1 MYYIQFKRIQ
11 IIPGF
16 LIYLQVQ
23 ILPAS
28 DNNEIQRIILS
39 LRGFKFLSGSNTCFD
54 FSIKN

>member
-39 LRGFKFLSGSNTCFD
+39 LRGFKFLSGSNTC
-54 FSIKN
+54 